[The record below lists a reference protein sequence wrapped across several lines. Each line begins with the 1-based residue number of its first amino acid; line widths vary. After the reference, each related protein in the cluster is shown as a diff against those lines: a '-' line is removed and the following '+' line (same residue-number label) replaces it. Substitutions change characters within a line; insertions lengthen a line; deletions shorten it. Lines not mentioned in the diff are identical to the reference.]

1 MGTSADFWPRGRSS
15 VADRRGPLLL
25 KPEQLDGLL
34 ERVRARALEQTDYPL
49 IEAVV
54 QTLGLL
60 RQALEQKKL
69 SIERLRGMLF
79 GAKTEST
86 SIITATQK
94 AALRRPEGKREGPP
108 PGHGRRAAHSYWG
121 ARRIEVL
128 HEQLHV
134 GNVCPDCHT
143 GKLYDLNK
151 PAQLL
156 SFTGAAPIQAEL
168 HACQRLR
175 CSSCGV
181 VFTAAA
187 PEKVRAG
194 KHDPSAA
201 SMIALLRYGSGFP
214 FHRLQ
219 GLQETLG
226 IPLAASVQWKLVHR
240 KATLLLP
247 LFGQL
252 QREAAQGEVIYVDD
266 TMVRILTVVQVRP
279 LPDEPE
285 EQQLA
290 EGQRK
295 GSVTTGLVSRTAKA
309 TIVLYRSGSH
319 YAGENLKELL
329 VQRDP
334 QAGTPIQMSDG
345 LNRNRAADVPV
356 LRASCNAHSRRR
368 FVELIDDFPEECGK
382 VVEAFRDVYRAEG
395 QCRTGGLDPQHR
407 LQHHQRHSAP
417 VMATLRAWASD
428 RIDSKQVE
436 PNSTLGKAI
445 RYMLNRWEELT
456 LFLRVPGAPIDNNIV
471 ERALKRAILHR
482 KNSLFYQT
490 LNGAAVGDLYMSLIA
505 TCIQNKADPLDYLN
519 ATEIHTAEV
528 ARDPGAWMP
537 WNYRETL
544 SRATAPPAASS
555 A

>member
-1 MGTSADFWPRGRSS
+1 VANRS
-15 VADRRGPLLL
+15 GPLLL
-25 KPEQLDGLL
+25 KPVELDGLL
-34 ERVRARALEQTDYPL
+34 ERVRARALEETDYPL

-54 QTLGLL
+54 QTLGLV
-60 RQALEQKKL
+60 RQALEQKEL
-69 SIERLRGMLF
+69 SIKRLRGMLF
-79 GAKTEST
+79 GSKTEST

-94 AALRRPEGKREGPP
+94 AALRRPEGKRKGPP
-108 PGHGRRAAHSYWG
+108 PGHGRRPAQSYWG

-134 GNVCPDCHT
+134 GDVCPDCHT

-156 SFTGAAPIQAEL
+156 SFSGAAPIQAEL
-168 HACQRLR
+168 RACQRLR
-175 CSSCGV
+175 CGSCGV

-187 PEKVRAG
+187 PQKVRAD

-219 GLQETLG
+219 RLQEALG

-247 LFGQL
+247 VFGQL

-266 TMVRILTVVQVRP
+266 TTVRILTDAQVRP

-285 EQQLA
+285 EEQPA
-290 EGQRK
+290 ESERK
-295 GSVTTGLVSRTAKA
+295 GSVTTGVVSRTAKA
-309 TIVLYRSGSH
+309 TIVLYRSGSR

-329 VQRDP
+329 FQRDP

-368 FVELIDDFPEECGK
+368 FVEIIDDFPEECGK

-395 QCRTGGLDPQHR
+395 QCRARGLDPQQR

-417 VMATLRAWASD
+417 VMEKLRAWAND
-428 RIDSKQVE
+428 QIEGKQVE
-436 PNSTLGKAI
+436 PNSSLGKAI
-445 RYMLNRWEELT
+445 RYMLKRWEQLT

-482 KNSLFYQT
+482 KNSLFYLT
-490 LNGAAVGDLYMSLIA
+490 LAGAAVGDLYMSLIA
-505 TCIQNKADPLDYLN
+505 TCIQNKADPFDYLN
-519 ATEIHTAEV
+519 AAETHAAEV

>member
-1 MGTSADFWPRGRSS
+1 M
-15 VADRRGPLLL
+15 ADRSGPLLVE
-25 KPEQLDGLL
+25 PVELDGLL
-34 ERVRARALEQTDYPL
+34 ERLRSRALAETDYPL

-54 QTLGLL
+54 QTLGIV

-69 SIERLRGMLF
+69 SIKRLRGMLF
-79 GAKTEST
+79 GSKTEST
-86 SIITATQK
+86 SIITATEK
-94 AALRRPEGKREGPP
+94 AALRRPEGKRTGPP
-108 PGHGRRAAHSYWG
+108 PGHGRRPAQSYGG

-134 GNVCPDCHT
+134 GDVCPDCHQ
-143 GKLYDLNK
+143 GKLYDLKK

-156 SFTGAAPIQAEL
+156 SFSGSAPVQAEL

-175 CSSCGV
+175 CASCGV

-187 PEKVRAG
+187 PQKVRAG

-219 GLQETLG
+219 RLQEALG

-247 LFGQL
+247 VFGQL
-252 QREAAQGEVIYVDD
+252 QREAAQGEVIHIDD
-266 TMVRILTVVQVRP
+266 TTVRILTDVQVRL

-285 EQQLA
+285 EEQLA
-290 EGQRK
+290 EGERK

-309 TIVLYRSGSH
+309 TIVLYRSGSR

-329 VQRDP
+329 FQRDP

-368 FVELIDDFPEECGK
+368 FVEIIDDFPEECGK

-395 QCRTGGLDPQHR
+395 QCRARGLDPQQR

-417 VMATLRAWASD
+417 VMEKLRAWAND
-428 RIDSKQVE
+428 QIEGKQVE
-436 PNSTLGKAI
+436 PNSSLGKAI
-445 RYMLNRWEELT
+445 RYMLKRWEQLT

-482 KNSLFYQT
+482 KNSLFYKT
-490 LNGAAVGDLYMSLIA
+490 LTGASVGDLYMSLIA
-505 TCIQNKADPLDYLN
+505 TCIHNKADPFDYLN
-519 ATEIHTAEV
+519 ATEIHAAEV
-528 ARDPGAWMP
+528 ARDPSAWMP
-537 WNYRETL
+537 WNYREAL
-544 SRATAPPAASS
+544 SRTTAPPAASS

>member
-1 MGTSADFWPRGRSS
+1 VANRS
-15 VADRRGPLLL
+15 GPLLL
-25 KPEQLDGLL
+25 KPGQLDGLL
-34 ERVRARALEQTDYPL
+34 ERLRTRALEETDYPL

-54 QTLGLL
+54 QTLSIV
-60 RQALEQKKL
+60 RQALEQKEL
-69 SIERLRGMLF
+69 SIKRLRAMLF

-86 SIITATQK
+86 STITATEK
-94 AALRRPEGKREGPP
+94 VALRRPEGKRKGPP
-108 PGHGRRAAHSYWG
+108 PGHGRRPAQSYWG

-134 GNVCPDCHT
+134 GDVCPDCYT

-168 HACQRLR
+168 RACQRLR
-175 CSSCGV
+175 CGSCGV
-181 VFTAAA
+181 LFTAAA
-187 PEKVRAG
+187 PEKVRAD

-219 GLQETLG
+219 RLQEALG

-240 KATLLLP
+240 KATFLLP
-247 LFGQL
+247 VFGQL
-252 QREAAQGEVIYVDD
+252 QREAAQGEVIYIDD
-266 TMVRILTVVQVRP
+266 TTVRILTDVQVRL
-279 LPDEPE
+279 LPDEPQE
-285 EQQLA
+285 EQPA
-290 EGQRK
+290 GSERK
-295 GSVTTGLVSRTAKA
+295 GSVTTGVVSRTAKA
-309 TIVLYRSGSH
+309 TIVLYRSGSR

-329 VQRDP
+329 LQRDP

-345 LNRNRAADVPV
+345 LNRNRAAGVPV

-368 FVELIDDFPEECGK
+368 FVELIDDFPEECGTVLELFK
-382 VVEAFRDVYRAEG
+382 KVYRAEG
-395 QCRTGGLDPQHR
+395 QCRARKLDPQQR
-407 LQHHQRHSAP
+407 LHHHQRHSAP
-417 VMATLRAWASD
+417 VMEKLRAWAND
-428 RIDSKQVE
+428 QIDGKHVE

-445 RYMLNRWEELT
+445 RYMLKRWEELT
-456 LFLRVPGAPIDNNIV
+456 LFLRVPGAPIDNNAV

-490 LNGAAVGDLYMSLIA
+490 PNGAAVGDLYMSLIA
-505 TCIQNKADPLDYLN
+505 TCIQNKADPFDYLN
-519 ATEIHTAEV
+519 ATEVHAAEA
-528 ARDPGAWMP
+528 ARIPGAWMP
-537 WNYRETL
+537 WNYREAL